1 MKRMTIVPILLITS
15 MLSVMGCAQNE
26 VMKKDDGF
34 VSVTPQKTIKPVKD
48 TPSQATT
55 SSSATTSGTDVHPN
69 QITPAADFRQN
80 ASAQQTAPAGVVYFG
95 FDSYVLTTESGMTLQ
110 ATLKKLTS
118 RPSIQIEGHCDEQG
132 SSEYNLALGE
142 KRAKAAQNYLVTL
155 GYPADKI
162 TTISYGK
169 ERPAEQGH
177 DEAAWA
183 KNRRDELK
191 IVR

>member
-1 MKRMTIVPILLITS
+1 MKRMTIVAMLLATG

-26 VMKKDDGF
+26 AVKRDGGSDF
-34 VSVTPQKTIKPVKD
+34 ATHLKTAKPVTG
-48 TPSQATT
+48 TPSQALTSSPQTT
-55 SSSATTSGTDVHPN
+55 SITDVRPN
-69 QITPAADFRQN
+69 QIAAAADSQHN
-80 ASAQQTAPAGVVYFG
+80 ASGQQTAPAAVVYFG
-95 FDSYVLTTESGMTLQ
+95 FDSYDLTPESRMTLQ
-110 ATLKKLTS
+110 ATLKKLAS

-155 GYPADKI
+155 GYPADRI
-162 TTISYGK
+162 ATISYGK
-169 ERPAEQGH
+169 ERPADQGH

>member
-1 MKRMTIVPILLITS
+1 MTIIPVLLITG

-26 VMKKDDGF
+26 VMKKDDGL
-34 VSVTPQKTIKPVKD
+34 VSVTTQKTIKPVND
-48 TPSQATT
+48 TPSQATA

-69 QITPAADFRQN
+69 QITPAADSRQD

-110 ATLKKLTS
+110 ATLKKLAS

-155 GYPADKI
+155 GYPVDKI
-162 TTISYGK
+162 ATISYGK

>member
-1 MKRMTIVPILLITS
+1 MLLVTGV
-15 MLSVMGCAQNE
+15 LSVMGCAQNE
-26 VMKKDDGF
+26 AVKRDGGPDF
-34 VSVTPQKTIKPVKD
+34 ATHLKTAKPVTD
-48 TPSQATT
+48 TPSQAATSFPQTT
-55 SSSATTSGTDVHPN
+55 TITDVHPN
-69 QITPAADFRQN
+69 QIAAAADDSRNN
-80 ASAQQTAPAGVVYFG
+80 ASGQQTAPAAVVYFG
-95 FDSYVLTTESGMTLQ
+95 FDSYDLTPESRMTLQ
-110 ATLKKLTS
+110 ATLKKLAS

-155 GYPADKI
+155 GYPADRI
-162 TTISYGK
+162 ATISYGK
-169 ERPAEQGH
+169 ERPADQGH